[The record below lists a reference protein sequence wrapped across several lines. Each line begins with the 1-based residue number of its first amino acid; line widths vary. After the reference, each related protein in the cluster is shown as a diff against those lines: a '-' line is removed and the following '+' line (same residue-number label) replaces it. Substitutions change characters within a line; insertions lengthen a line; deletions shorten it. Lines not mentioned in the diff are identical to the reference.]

1 MRLFAATFCALALLA
16 CSHPAG
22 PAPDAG
28 MEDSGLPDAGP
39 DDAGPPD
46 AGPAD
51 AGPSDAGP
59 ADAGPSACVQWG
71 QPRSVGVITDPAL
84 VELSGL
90 AYSWANP
97 HLLWAHN
104 DSGDTAR
111 FFGVSD
117 DGGAVG
123 IYDLDGATA
132 LDWEDIAVG
141 PCDAGSCVF
150 LGDIGDNNLVRPT
163 HTVYAVPEPAAPLA
177 GEHHL
182 QTFDRYPFQY
192 PNGDKHN
199 AETLLVHPGS
209 GTIYVVTKETPGVRS
224 SVFRFPMPLQPGQ
237 LVTLEPVTMMKVP
250 ATSDFQL
257 TAGDIDRTGRR
268 LLLRMYNRAVL
279 LDLDAGAAFE
289 TIFDADPVQ
298 VPTANE
304 PQGEAIAWGPDSH
317 AYFTSSETAGGP
329 AVPLYEI
336 DCMP

>member
-1 MRLFAATFCALALLA
+1 MNRFALALGALVLLG
-16 CSHPAG
+16 CPSTTPPA
-22 PAPDAG
+22 DAG
-28 MEDSGLPDAGP
+28 ASDAGHDAGNEDAGP
-39 DDAGPPD
+39 SDAGPTDAGPPD
-46 AGPAD
+46 AGPPD
-51 AGPSDAGP
+51 AGPV
-59 ADAGPSACVQWG
+59 ACQQWG
-71 QPRSVGVITDPAL
+71 QPRSLGVIADPAL

-104 DSGDTAR
+104 DSGDTPR
-111 FFGVSD
+111 FFGVQE
-117 DGGAVG
+117 DGGALG

-163 HTVYAVPEPAAPLA
+163 HTLYAVPEPAAPSA

-182 QTFDRYPFQY
+182 QAFDSYPFQY
-192 PNGDKHN
+192 PNGEKHN
-199 AETLLVHPGS
+199 AETLLVHPAT

-224 SVFRFPMPLQPGQ
+224 SVFRFPTPLQPGQ

-250 ATSDFQL
+250 APADYQL
-257 TAGDIDRTGRR
+257 TAGDIDRTGRL

-304 PQGEAIAWGPDSH
+304 PQGEAIAWGPDSQR
-317 AYFTSSETAGGP
+317 YFTSSETAGGP

-336 DCMP
+336 DCTP